1 MEKETQTEKV
11 EPIIPSP
18 PPLPEHRDVFRKT
31 TNSKKKKKRSLLKM
45 IKVAIFMLRQT
56 STTSKETSLWKRIV
70 NAVKSFHNDQLHFD
84 ENRDYHPRFS
94 IKMAGADVVVK
105 PVVTSDSSS
114 SNSPKS
120 PSCTSQYA
128 SAQNLQELDNSE
140 RGGAEYS
147 SNDEIY
153 IDEDGDIMIDAR
165 AEEFIALFYEQM
177 RLQRSKSLDDHS
189 IRFSLH
195 EF

>member
-18 PPLPEHRDVFRKT
+18 PPLPEHRDVSRNT
-31 TNSKKKKKRSLLKM
+31 TNSKKKKKKRSLLKM
-45 IKVAIFMLRQT
+45 IKVAVFMLRQT

-105 PVVTSDSSS
+105 PIALTTATSDSSS

-140 RGGAEYS
+140 HGGSEYS
-147 SNDEIY
+147 
-153 IDEDGDIMIDAR
+153 
-165 AEEFIALFYEQM
+165 
-177 RLQRSKSLDDHS
+177 
-189 IRFSLH
+189 
-195 EF
+195 